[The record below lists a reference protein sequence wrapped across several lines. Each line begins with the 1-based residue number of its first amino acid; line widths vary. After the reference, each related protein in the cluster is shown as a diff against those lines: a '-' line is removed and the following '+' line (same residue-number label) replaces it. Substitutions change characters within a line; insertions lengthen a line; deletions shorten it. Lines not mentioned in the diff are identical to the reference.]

1 MSAAEKESSG
11 TSSGP
16 TVVTATPGF
25 KELLKQSLKELVE
38 ESPGL
43 FGQLLQQ
50 PAHRGECSK
59 VVKQWGVSVITQV
72 FTGSGIG
79 VLRTRAETVGEAS
92 RCIQEG

>member
-50 PAHRGECSK
+50 PAHRG
-59 VVKQWGVSVITQV
+59 
-72 FTGSGIG
+72 
-79 VLRTRAETVGEAS
+79 A
-92 RCIQEG
+92 